1 MIKTIFESCKGL
13 NEFILGRRSIAIS
26 TKLDYFEGKKDGQ
39 LMVIHSLFL
48 DLRLLQLYIYTY
60 TCSILSSYTKR
71 TFLKIEYLFFE
82 TF

>member
-39 LMVIHSLFL
+39 LIIIIIITITIIHI
-48 DLRLLQLYIYTY
+48 YIL
-60 TCSILSSYTKR
+60 IHVLSYPLIPKELS
-71 TFLKIEYLFFE
+71 
-82 TF
+82 

>member
-60 TCSILSSYTKR
+60 IYYIYYISLILLYQKN
-71 TFLKIEYLFFE
+71 FPKN
-82 TF
+82 